1 MLVGTLPVKVR
12 FVDDS
17 AFDKQIPNILCGN
30 ILDTLHLEIVIN
42 LYKSKKIGQRE
53 SLRIQQVL
61 REPDNATDKTDTWKS
76 EDPTVATVDSNGKVT
91 VVTPVNGAE
100 GAITCTANDG
110 SGVSATCWVTVTP
123 ILPESISLPSTMTV
137 AAGQTVALTPTITP
151 ADAVTTLTWKS
162 DDEAI
167 VRVNGSG
174 ALTGLLTGVAEGLAI
189 VTVSTSNG
197 LTSNACKV
205 KVEPDPSGINDVQMA
220 ESNNAPVFTLSGQR
234 LAAPKKG
241 INIIGGKKMVVK

>member
-61 REPDNATDKTDTWKS
+61 REPDNATDKTVTWKS
-76 EDPTVATVDSNGKVT
+76 EDPTVATVDSKGKVT

-123 ILPESISLPSTMTV
+123 ILPESISLPSPMTV
-137 AAGQTVALTPTITP
+137 AAGQTVT
-151 ADAVTTLTWKS
+151 
-162 DDEAI
+162 
-167 VRVNGSG
+167 
-174 ALTGLLTGVAEGLAI
+174 
-189 VTVSTSNG
+189 

-205 KVEPDPSGINDVQMA
+205 KVEPDPSGINDVQMV
-220 ESNNAPVFTLSGQR
+220 ESNNVPVFTLSGQR

-241 INIIGGKKMVVK
+241 INIVGGKKMVVK